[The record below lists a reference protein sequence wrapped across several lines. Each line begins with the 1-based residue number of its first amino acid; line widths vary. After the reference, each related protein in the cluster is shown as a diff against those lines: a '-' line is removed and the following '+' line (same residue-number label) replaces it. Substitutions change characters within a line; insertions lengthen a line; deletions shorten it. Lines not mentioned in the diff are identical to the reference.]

1 MLHPNPATEYLN
13 VFLKDGQISRRK
25 TPQLRI
31 LSMEGKVLETYRL
44 DPIDEVTH
52 MIAVRQLP
60 AGVYVLQYYTGEGIL
75 VSEKFSKVE

>member
-1 MLHPNPATEYLN
+1 
-13 VFLKDGQISRRK
+13 
-25 TPQLRI
+25 
-31 LSMEGKVLETYRL
+31 MEGKVLETYRL